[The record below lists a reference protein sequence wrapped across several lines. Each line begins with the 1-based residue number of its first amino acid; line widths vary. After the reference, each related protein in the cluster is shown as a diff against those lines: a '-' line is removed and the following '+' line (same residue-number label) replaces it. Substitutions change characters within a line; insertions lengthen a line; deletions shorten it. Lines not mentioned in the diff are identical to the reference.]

1 MNNNFE
7 FLSLKKAEG
16 DKKYQVKLKNKS
28 TGREKTIKFGAKGMD
43 DFTKTKDEEQKK
55 RYIQRH
61 QKREDWTKSG
71 IATAGFWAKGILW
84 NKPTITASLAE
95 IKSKYF

>member
-16 DKKYQVKLKNKS
+16 DKKYQVKLKNKK

-43 DFTKTKDEEQKK
+43 DFTKTKNEEQKK

-61 QKREDWTKSG
+61 KKNENWTDPS
-71 IATAGFWAKGILW
+71 TAGFWAKNLLW